1 MQRKENDIMVSGHL
15 QQKKG
20 NWYIVLNLHD
30 ETGKRAP
37 KWIATHLPGQ
47 GNKRR
52 AEEMLL
58 QARQQYTD
66 IYGKPDPS
74 GPLFAD
80 YMLQWLARMKGKVSP
95 TTYRNYKYVIE
106 NNICP
111 YFRERGIPLRGLRAI
126 DLEEYY
132 AYLQEQGVSPN
143 TAIHH
148 HANIHKALKDAVRLD
163 LVDRNVA
170 EIADRPQ
177 KQKYL
182 PAHYSASEVNQL
194 LDKLRGHWM
203 YVPVVL
209 SVFYGLRR
217 SEVLG
222 LQWGSVDFENKSI
235 TIQHTRIYGDSDGT
249 DAVIERDILKRKSSY
264 RTLPIPET
272 VWTLLYNLKTVRYG
286 KAPAPNDVYVCLNRE
301 GEPVAPNYFTQCFK
315 QFLRD
320 NDLREIRLHDLRHT
334 CASVLI
340 QNRVPLIEVQ
350 QWLGHSTLETTADLY
365 AHLEYETKLAS
376 AETLKKI

>member
-1 MQRKENDIMVSGHL
+1 MVSGHL

-37 KWIATHLPGQ
+37 KWIATHLTVQ

-66 IYGKPDPS
+66 IYGKPGPS

-106 NNICP
+106 NSICP

-170 EIADRPQ
+170 EIAERPQ

-182 PAHYSASEVNQL
+182 PAHYAASEVNQL

-286 KAPAPNDVYVCLNRE
+286 EAPAPADAYVCLNRE

>member
-1 MQRKENDIMVSGHL
+1 MVSGHL

-20 NWYIVLNLHD
+20 NWYIILNLHD

-37 KWIATHLPGQ
+37 KWIATHLTVQ

-66 IYGKPDPS
+66 IYGKPGPS

-106 NNICP
+106 NSICP

-249 DAVIERDILKRKSSY
+249 DAVIERDILFHY
-264 RTLPIPET
+264 L
-272 VWTLLYNLKTVRYG
+272 
-286 KAPAPNDVYVCLNRE
+286 
-301 GEPVAPNYFTQCFK
+301 
-315 QFLRD
+315 
-320 NDLREIRLHDLRHT
+320 DLT
-334 CASVLI
+334 C
-340 QNRVPLIEVQ
+340 
-350 QWLGHSTLETTADLY
+350 
-365 AHLEYETKLAS
+365 
-376 AETLKKI
+376 